1 MKENIHAYR
10 RFARFPMVQSE
21 CEESKKSIQR
31 SDPKL
36 LIGRMKI
43 FFIRKPAF
51 SVEYKVGKVSNV
63 WVWFQPG
70 MAWSIA
76 LLGKL

>member
-1 MKENIHAYR
+1 
-10 RFARFPMVQSE
+10 
-21 CEESKKSIQR
+21 
-31 SDPKL
+31 
-36 LIGRMKI
+36 MKI
-43 FFIRKPAF
+43 FWIRKPAF

-76 LLGKL
+76 SFFRTLSSLKQEIIRHQGEGKESRVKKPGQQSEANS